1 MCHAARTMLCC
12 AQNATLG
19 MALNLR
25 AVALLGILDL
35 DDSACPTPT
44 GSPETIERIGH
55 WHVEHHLEV
64 SAWRCLCGRSEPLL
78 VPVAFRKRIRLPHD
92 LVQACEVCRNE
103 LAACSSRAA
112 RLHAWL
118 ERNRPLIDRTEHLE
132 YPEDRGFTYS
142 EDDGQSTRTRRFVY
156 EAFFKTKLRS
166 GDFVRCRCSN
176 PFCINPYHLCITPTP
191 NQKATPQIE
200 KFILHLQEL
209 GISAKITQK
218 VLQEKH
224 GTKLSLSTIQGIRA
238 ASKQLLVTAA

>member
-1 MCHAARTMLCC
+1 MCSAAPTVLCC

-25 AVALLGILDL
+25 AVALLGLLDL
-35 DDSACPTPT
+35 DDSSCSSPT
-44 GSPETIERIGH
+44 GAPETLERVGH
-55 WHVEHHLEV
+55 WRVEHHHEV
-64 SAWRCLCGRSEPLL
+64 SVWRCLCGRSEPLL
-78 VPVAFRKRIRLPHD
+78 VPAAFRKRIRLPHD
-92 LVQACEVCRNE
+92 LIQACEVCRNE

-118 ERNRPLIDRTEHLE
+118 ERHRPLIDRTQHLE

-166 GDFVRCRCSN
+166 SDFVSSRCSN
-176 PFCINPYHLCITPTP
+176 PFCINPYHLCVKPTP
-191 NQKATPQIE
+191 NQKASPDIE
-200 KFILHLQEL
+200 KFVTHLQEI

-218 VLQEKH
+218 VVAEKF
-224 GTKLSLSTIQGIRA
+224 GTRLSLSTIQGLRA
-238 ASKQLLVTAA
+238 ASKQLLTTVA